1 MQRGTRGKLRAEAC
15 GLTLWTIFSVAKK
28 YVPNAILACA
38 DDPRAGLCNI
48 ALGKPQQNGC
58 NASFNGLLRDGLLNE
73 TLLRSLPHA
82 RAVLEAW
89 RSDHTEPGRTRSGVD

>member
-15 GLTLWTIFSVAKK
+15 GLTLWTIFSVAIK
-28 YVPNAILACA
+28 YVSNAILAYS
-38 DDPRAGLCNI
+38 DDPGAGLCNI

-58 NASFNGLLRDGLLNE
+58 NASFNGLLRDGRLNE

-89 RSDHTEPGRTRSGVD
+89 RSDYTEPGRT